1 MAAYTHRPT
10 EGHDQGV
17 DPITVEVLR
26 NAFNAVA
33 DEMSANLVRS
43 AYSPIIYDMKDC
55 SVALFNERV
64 ELLGQAPGLP
74 IFLAALDEAVRV
86 VSAHVGL
93 DGFEPGDVY
102 IINDPYLTGSHLNDV
117 TVISPV
123 FYDGQ
128 VVGFA
133 ATKAHWM
140 DMGGKDASVSI
151 DTTEIYQEGLRL
163 GPTRVVAGGKM
174 VDDIVDILMRNS
186 RLPKALFG
194 DMSAQIAACR
204 TGERRYAE
212 IIDRFGLATVR
223 AATDQI
229 FALAEKADRQV
240 IATFPEG
247 EYTADG
253 YLDSD
258 GVSDEPVY
266 IRTKVTIDGTN
277 LEIDLSGSSPQ
288 RPGCTNCGRAIT
300 MSAIRLV
307 YKFLINPH
315 EPPNGG
321 HFRAL
326 SVKIPPG
333 TLFSAEEPAACLY
346 YGPAVAMMIDLC
358 LKALSDAMPD
368 RIPAAQ
374 PSDQMNFM
382 MAGET
387 EDGLMFMTGEASAVG
402 WGALPDA
409 DGLNAVVNYLGGDL
423 LNLPAE
429 VEEAKYPLLVSRRAL
444 ETDSGG
450 PGRFRGGLAHIK
462 EYIPVA
468 PGCRLLLWL
477 ERTVTPPWGV
487 QGGCAGTTA
496 RCIIDPGGE
505 NEKIV
510 TKVNHLPIPERTL
523 VRCYTAGGGGYGPPW
538 ERSISAVL
546 EDVADGYVSREGAE
560 RDYGL
565 CFVDGTLTVDE
576 AATKAARAALAE
588 KNC

>member
-1 MAAYTHRPT
+1 
-10 EGHDQGV
+10 V

-26 NAFNAVA
+26 NALNAVA

-86 VSAHVGL
+86 ISAHVGL
-93 DGFEPGDVY
+93 EKFEPGDVY

-123 FYDGQ
+123 FYDSQ

-163 GPTRVVAGGKM
+163 GPTQVVAGGKW
-174 VDDIVDILMRNS
+174 VPDIVDILMRNS

-194 DMSAQIAACR
+194 DLSAQVAACR

-212 IIDRFGLATVR
+212 LVDRFGLATVR

-229 FALAEKADRQV
+229 FALAEKADRAV

-247 EYTADG
+247 QYTAEG

-258 GVSDEPVY
+258 GVSNEPVY
-266 IRTKVTIDGTN
+266 VQVKVTIDGSN
-277 LEIDLSGSSPQ
+277 LQIDLSGSSPQ
-288 RPGCTNCGRAIT
+288 RRGCTNCGRAIT

-321 HFRAL
+321 HFRGL
-326 SVKIPPG
+326 SVKIPSG
-333 TLFSAEEPAACLY
+333 SLFSAEEPAACLY
-346 YGPAVAMMIDLC
+346 YGPAAALMIDLC

-374 PSDQMNFM
+374 ASDQMNFM

-387 EDGLMFMTGEASAVG
+387 EDGLMFMTGEASAIG
-402 WGALPDA
+402 WGAMPNA

-429 VEEAKYPLLVSRRAL
+429 VEEAKYPLLVTRRAL

-462 EYIPVA
+462 EYVPVR

-477 ERTVTPPWGV
+477 ERTVTPPWGI
-487 QGGCAGTTA
+487 QGGLPGSTA

-505 NEKIV
+505 NERLV
-510 TKVNHLPIPERTL
+510 TKANHLPIADRTV

-538 ERSISAVL
+538 KRPVSAVL
-546 EDVADGYVSREGAE
+546 EDVADGYVSREGA
-560 RDYGL
+560 RRHYGL
-565 CFVDGTLTVDE
+565 RFAGDTLTVDE
-576 AATKAARAALAE
+576 KATKAARAVMAE
-588 KNC
+588 QGGVEQS